1 MTLHVGLDLTCLEVV
16 EETGVERYARRLA
29 ELLPRIAPELTMSV
43 ITREGHPAPRVGE
56 PGRLVSA
63 RPGPG
68 RALWRETVLPS
79 VVAAE
84 GIRVLHAPVA
94 AMSHFAH
101 AKKVVTVHDAPAR
114 GVVAG
119 EGGMLSP
126 HRLRILHALSTADA
140 IVVPSNAT
148 REALLAVDPSA
159 GPRIHVIHHGVDA
172 DFRPLGPALARD
184 RYGLTSRPYVLVV
197 GTVRRRK
204 DPITVVRAFAELRDG
219 ALSGHDLVIAGK
231 HEEEIDALRDEI
243 DRLELNERV
252 KVPGYVARE
261 DLPDL
266 YREASVYVLASRIE
280 GFGIPLIEAM
290 ASGTPVIAARTS
302 AIPETAGDAARYF
315 TAGDPS
321 SLADALD
328 AVIGDADLRAD
339 LRLRGFERARDFTW
353 DACARRHADLYL
365 SLA

>member
-29 ELLPRIAPELTMSV
+29 ELLPRIAPELTVSV
-43 ITREGHPAPRVGE
+43 ITREGNPAPRVGE
-56 PGRLVSA
+56 PGRLVAA

-79 VVAAE
+79 VVASE

-94 AMSHFAH
+94 AMSHFAD
-101 AKKVVTVHDAPAR
+101 ARKVVTIHDAPHR
-114 GVVAG
+114 GAVAG
-119 EGGMLSP
+119 EGGRLSP

-140 IVVPSNAT
+140 LVVPSNAT
-148 REALLAVDPSA
+148 RDALLAMEPTA
-159 GPRIHVIHHGVDA
+159 RPRIHVIHHGVDG
-172 DFRPLGPALARD
+172 DFRPLGPALARE
-184 RYGLTSRPYVLVV
+184 RYGMTSRPYVLVL

-204 DPITVVRAFAELRDG
+204 DPLTIVRAFAELSETTL
-219 ALSGHDLVIAGK
+219 AGHDLVFAGK
-231 HEEEIDALRDEI
+231 HEDEVEALRAEVARFHLVD
-243 DRLELNERV
+243 RV
-252 KVPGYVARE
+252 KLTGYVARE

-266 YREASVYVLASRIE
+266 YREAAVYVLASRIE

-290 ASGTPVIAARTS
+290 ASGVPVVAARAS

-315 TAGDPS
+315 EAGNPAA
-321 SLADALD
+321 LADALAAVFED
-328 AVIGDADLRAD
+328 AGVREDLVA
-339 LRLRGFERARDFTW
+339 RGFERARDFSW